1 MGYLRI
7 EVVKPQEWYEVHVN
21 PSDAGWLVEEASELG
36 SFESC
41 LSVILQHFITRHHF
55 SPSLTPVKLE
65 IKGDIPRQ
73 QKRILEN
80 IVALHN
86 RVPEIYATV
95 ADPQQFRRLAE
106 YYGHKLP
113 AKDDKS

>member
-7 EVVKPQEWYEVHVN
+7 EVVKPKEWYKIYVN
-21 PSDAGWLVEEASELG
+21 PSNEGFLVEEASALG

-41 LSVILQHFITRHHF
+41 LHVIMEHFITRHHF
-55 SPSLTPVKLE
+55 NPNLTPVKLE
-65 IKGDIPRQ
+65 IKGEMPFQ
-73 QKRILEN
+73 QKCILEN

-86 RVPEIYATV
+86 RVPELYATI
-95 ADPQQFRRLAE
+95 ADPQQFKSIAE